1 MFTGIV
7 EERAQV
13 ASREGATIAVRSP
26 VAASDAAVGDSIAI
40 DGVCLTVVAIDG
52 DALSFELSPETLDR
66 TTLTGLEAGDP
77 VNVERPATLLSRLG
91 GHLVQGHVDGVAAIT
106 DVEPDGE
113 GGARLSLVLPGSL
126 RSFVVEKGSIAVDGV
141 SLTVAAIRRDAE
153 GTIEIALIPHTM
165 RATTL
170 GEATPGDRVNVEVDL
185 IAKYV
190 ARQLAR
196 AAGSPI
202 AGGDAVTGKERTA

>member
-7 EERAQV
+7 EERARV
-13 ASREGATIAVRSP
+13 ASRAGATIVVRSP
-26 VAASDAAVGDSIAI
+26 VAASDATVGASIAI
-40 DGVCLTVVAIDG
+40 DGVCLTVVEID
-52 DALSFELSPETLDR
+52 DDDLRFELSEETLDR
-66 TTLTGLEAGDP
+66 TTLADLRPDDP
-77 VNVERPATLLSRLG
+77 VNVERPATLISRLG
-91 GHLVQGHVDGVAAIT
+91 GHLVQGHVDGVATIAA
-106 DVEPDGE
+106 VEPDG
-113 GGARLSLVLPGSL
+113 GDGARLSLVLPDAL
-126 RSFVVEKGSIAVDGV
+126 VAFVVEKGSIAIDGV
-141 SLTVAAIRRDAE
+141 SLTVAAVRGDAS

-190 ARQLAR
+190 QQLTR

>member
-7 EERAQV
+7 EERARV
-13 ASREGATIAVRSP
+13 VSREGARIVVRSP
-26 VAASDAAVGDSIAI
+26 LAASDAEVGASIAI

-52 DALSFELSPETLDR
+52 ADLTFELSEETLAR
-66 TTLTGLEAGDP
+66 TTLAGIASDDP
-77 VNVERPATLLSRLG
+77 VNVERPATLVSRLG
-91 GHLVQGHVDGVAAIT
+91 GHLVQGHVDGVAALT
-106 DVEPDGE
+106 GVAPDAE
-113 GGARLSLVLPGSL
+113 GGARLSLVLPEAL
-126 RSFVVEKGSIAVDGV
+126 RAFVVEKGSIAIDGV
-141 SLTVAAIRRDAE
+141 SLTVAAVRGDAA

-170 GEATPGDRVNVEVDL
+170 GEVTPGDRVNVEVDL

-190 ARQLAR
+190 RQLTR

>member
-7 EERAQV
+7 EERARV
-13 ASREGATIAVRSP
+13 ASRAGATIVVRSP
-26 VAASDAAVGDSIAI
+26 IAASDAAIGASIAI
-40 DGVCLTVVAIDG
+40 DGVCLTVVAIDAA
-52 DALSFELSPETLDR
+52 DLSFELSEETLDR
-66 TTLTGLEAGDP
+66 TTLADLGPDDP
-77 VNVERPATLLSRLG
+77 VNVERPATLISRLG
-91 GHLVQGHVDGVAAIT
+91 GHLVQGHVDGVATIT
-106 DVEPDGE
+106 AVEPDD
-113 GGARLSLVLPGSL
+113 GGARLSLILPEAL
-126 RSFVVEKGSIAVDGV
+126 RAFVVEKGSIAIDGV
-141 SLTVAAIRRDAE
+141 SLTVAAVRGDAA
-153 GTIEIALIPHTM
+153 GTIEIAVIPHTM

-190 ARQLAR
+190 QQLTR

>member
-7 EERAQV
+7 EERARV
-13 ASREGATIAVRSP
+13 TSREGASIVVRSP
-26 VAASDAAVGDSIAI
+26 VAASDAAIGASIAI
-40 DGVCLTVVAIDG
+40 DGVCLTVVAIDAA
-52 DALSFELSPETLDR
+52 DLSFELSEETLNR
-66 TTLTGLEAGDP
+66 TTLADLGPEDP
-77 VNVERPATLLSRLG
+77 VNVERPATLISRLG
-91 GHLVQGHVDGVAAIT
+91 GHLVQGHVDGVATIT
-106 DVEPDGE
+106 AVEPDGDD
-113 GGARLSLVLPGSL
+113 GARLSLILPEAL
-126 RSFVVEKGSIAVDGV
+126 RAFVVEKGSIAIDGV
-141 SLTVAAIRRDAE
+141 SLTVAAVRGDAA

-165 RATTL
+165 RVTTL

-190 ARQLAR
+190 RQLTR